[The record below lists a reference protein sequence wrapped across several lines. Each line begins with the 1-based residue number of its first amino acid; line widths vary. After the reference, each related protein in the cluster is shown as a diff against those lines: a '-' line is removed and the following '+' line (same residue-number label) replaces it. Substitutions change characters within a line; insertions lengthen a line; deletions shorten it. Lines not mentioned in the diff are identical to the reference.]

1 MSFQQI
7 TIVGHAGADAEMR
20 FTLGGVP
27 VASFS
32 VATSR
37 KWKNAQGAEQE
48 ATTWHR
54 VTTWR
59 KLAETCNEYVHKGDR
74 VLVAGTVEARAWND
88 GRTGEPKAG
97 LEVTAETVRFLGG
110 KDAAARQPT
119 VGGANP
125 RADEQYHVDMA
136 AEPEIPF

>member
-1 MSFQQI
+1 MFQQI
-7 TIVGHAGADAEMR
+7 QIVGFVGNDAEMR
-20 FTLGGVP
+20 YTPGGDAVTT
-27 VASFS
+27 FN

-37 KWKNAQGAEQE
+37 KFKNAQGGMTEI
-48 ATTWHR
+48 TTWHR

-59 KLAETCNEYVHKGDR
+59 KLAETCNEFVKKGDR

-110 KDAAARQPT
+110 KDAAHRQPT
-119 VGGANP
+119 VGGAAP

>member
-1 MSFQQI
+1 MYQQI
-7 TIVGHAGADAEMR
+7 QIVGFVGADAEMR
-20 FTLGGVP
+20 YTPGGDAVTT
-27 VASFS
+27 FN

-37 KWKNAQGAEQE
+37 KHKSPAGGTVEI
-48 ATTWHR
+48 TTWHR

-59 KLAETCNEYVHKGDR
+59 KLAETCNEFVKKGDR

-119 VGGANP
+119 VGGAAP

-136 AEPEIPF
+136 AEEAIPF